1 VVSSLPFSRLLQLQ
15 RLLGKAK
22 LDEAKDK
29 LALAAFVGFQMGA
42 AGKMTYGEYLRHL
55 GLSDEPVG
63 RAGPVSKAGGD
74 ARLARMG
81 IVAKKVEDKSMK
93 KGK

>member
-1 VVSSLPFSRLLQLQ
+1 MVSSLPFGRFLQLQ
-15 RLLGKAK
+15 RLLVKAK

-29 LALAAFVGFQMGA
+29 LILAAFVGFQMGA
-42 AGKMTYGEYLRHL
+42 AGKKTYGEYLRHL
-55 GLSDEPVG
+55 GLSDEPLEHG
-63 RAGPVSKAGGD
+63 GSWSKVAQD
-74 ARLARMG
+74 AKLSRMG